1 MNFLKKECISDVDHH
16 LMEFEYLL
24 KEFTSETMIRC
35 HSIPDIV
42 FFTKEFE
49 NTLNYFRGLVAYD
62 LITYDEV
69 DLSKFPKR
77 EIEDDILTRCLI
89 LEKTYLG
96 KLDRELKKNLMKNL
110 DFIEKP
116 YLKITPYNIAKKLG
130 LDILIIKSHE

>member
-1 MNFLKKECISDVDHH
+1 MNFLKKECIYDVDHN
-16 LMEFEYLL
+16 LMEFESLL
-24 KEFTSETMIRC
+24 KEFTSETAIKC
-35 HSIPDIV
+35 HSIPELTYFIDV
-42 FFTKEFE
+42 FE

-69 DLSKFPKR
+69 DLTKVSKI

-96 KLDRELKKNLMKNL
+96 KLNRELTKNLMKNL

-116 YLKITPYNIAKKLG
+116 YLKITPYTVAKKLG
-130 LDILIIKSHE
+130 FNILKIKSHE